1 MAIAFSSKVS
11 ISKDVMIRQV
21 GDESVLLDLNSAK
34 YLGLDDVSTRI
45 WGVLTSGTSI
55 QSAHDTLVAEFDVDP
70 EQLRKDLG
78 DFIQELLDLGLVR
91 LEQP

>member
-78 DFIQELLDLGLVR
+78 DFILELLDLGLVR
-91 LEQP
+91 VEQP